1 MSTARPDDSPDMRR
15 AVTPPRLASLLLR
28 CLGPRKHAEFLLGDL
43 EEGFHDRV
51 DSPLGLPGA
60 RRWYWR
66 QAWLG
71 VTRAAPPADLAKTT
85 GTSGMPP
92 DGLRRD
98 LRLAAR
104 SLAKTP
110 AFTATAVFTL
120 ALGIGPTTALFSV
133 VDAVLLRP
141 LPFQDPDRLVVIWE
155 TDRSDGDRR
164 WRVAPANFLDWKAQ
178 ARSLEDAAAFGA
190 YAATLTGDGDPRPI
204 RGAAVT
210 ASYLSVLG
218 LRPILGRDFTP
229 GDETAGT
236 PVVLLGH
243 GLWRSRFGGS
253 ASVLGSTVILD
264 GAPRTVIGVMP
275 PGLAPTW
282 PVNGPRLH
290 FQADRQDAFVLL
302 PARLRSNRRSH
313 LLGVVARLKPDVT
326 RAAAQRDLEAV
337 ARRLGQT
344 HAENANVGVS
354 VRPLLDE
361 VAGVVRPALLILLA
375 AVACVLLIACSN
387 VAGLLLARLATRRK
401 EIAVRRAMG
410 AGDAALLRPFVAEGL
425 LLAILA
431 GTLGTALAALC
442 ERSLVGLVPGDVP
455 RLAEVSLDLRVLAFT
470 LGVSV
475 LAALLFTLAPAW
487 AALRLNISDALK
499 DTARGPEG
507 GAPQH
512 TRQLLVVA
520 QVSIAV
526 ILTVATGLLARSFRG
541 LALVDPGFRPARLLV
556 ADLVLPGSRYPR
568 WQDVAGFYGRLIAR
582 VRGLPG
588 VVSAG
593 LAYDHPLE
601 TNWLTGFSIEGLP
614 DEDARSV
621 QLRIVAPGT
630 FAATGQRLPEGRDFT
645 DGDGGTRPGVA
656 IVSESFVK
664 RYVPGGR
671 ALGRT
676 LRSSSAAVAG
686 AGLPDR
692 FTIVGVAADI
702 RPPRLGAT
710 SEPFLYLCAW
720 QMPVPDM
727 KLLVRSSGDPTSAI
741 GDVRQ
746 AVRDLDRGLALAR
759 VATMESVV
767 ADGVAQPRLSLAL
780 MAAFG
785 ALAVALS
792 LVGVYGLI
800 ACWVT
805 ARRGELAVRVALGAN
820 PRDLVGLVL
829 DRAGRLVLGGV
840 LGGVGAALVVSR
852 AMQSQLFGVSPSDPL
867 TYATVPVLVLAAG
880 LLASLVPARRAARVD
895 PMEAFRDA

>member
-1 MSTARPDDSPDMRR
+1 VSSVRRDGSPDLRR
-15 AVTPPRLASLLLR
+15 AVTPPRLAGLLLR

-43 EEGFHDRV
+43 EEGFQDRI
-51 DSPLGLPGA
+51 DSPLGLPAA
-60 RRWYWR
+60 RRWYWS
-66 QAWLG
+66 QVWLG
-71 VTRAAPPADLAKTT
+71 VTRVAPPADLARRA
-85 GTSGMPP
+85 GTFGMPP
-92 DGLRRD
+92 DGPRRD

-104 SLAKTP
+104 SLAKAP
-110 AFTATAVFTL
+110 AFTATAVVTL

-141 LPFQDPDRLVVIWE
+141 LPFRDPDRLVAVWE

-164 WRVAPANFLDWKAQ
+164 WRVAPANFLDWRSR

-190 YAATLTGDGDPRPI
+190 YSATLIGDGDPRLI

-210 ASYLSVLG
+210 PSYLSVLG
-218 LRPILGRDFTP
+218 LTPILGRGFTAA
-229 GDETAGT
+229 DETAAT
-236 PVVLLGH
+236 PVVVLGY

-290 FQADRQDAFVLL
+290 FEASRQDAFVLL
-302 PARLRSNRRSH
+302 PERLRANRRSH
-313 LLGVVARLKPDVT
+313 LLGVVARLRPGVT
-326 RAAAQRDLEAV
+326 RAAAQQDLEAV
-337 ARRLGQT
+337 ARGLRKT
-344 HAENANVGVS
+344 HPENANVGVA

-387 VAGLLLARLATRRK
+387 VAGLLLARLASRRR
-401 EIAVRRAMG
+401 EIAVRRALG
-410 AGDAALLRPFVAEGL
+410 AGDAALLRPFLAEAL
-425 LLAILA
+425 LLALLSGA
-431 GTLGTALAALC
+431 LGTALAALC
-442 ERSLVGLVPGDVP
+442 EKSLLRLVPGDVP
-455 RLAEVSLDLRVLAFT
+455 RLADVSLDGRVLAFT
-470 LGVSV
+470 LVVS
-475 LAALLFTLAPAW
+475 LGSALLFTLAPAW

-507 GAPQH
+507 GAPQRA
-512 TRQLLVVA
+512 RQLLIVA

-526 ILTVATGLLARSFRG
+526 VLTVAAGLLARSFRELG
-541 LALVDPGFRPARLLV
+541 HVDPGFRPERLLV

-568 WQDVAGFYGRLIAR
+568 WQDVAGFYGRLVAR
-582 VRGLPG
+582 IRALPG

-601 TNWLTGFSIEGLP
+601 TNWLTGFSLEGLP
-614 DEDARSV
+614 DQDARSV

-630 FAATGQRLPEGRDFT
+630 FATAGQRLPEGRDFT
-645 DGDGGTRPGVA
+645 DGDDGTRPGVA

-702 RPPRLGAT
+702 RPPRLGAA

-727 KLLVRSSGDPTSAI
+727 KLLVRCAGDPAAAI
-741 GDVRQ
+741 GDLRQ
-746 AVRDLDRGLALAR
+746 AVRDLDRGLPLAR
-759 VATMESVV
+759 VAAMEGVV
-767 ADGVAQPRLSLAL
+767 AEGVAQPRLSLVL

-785 ALAVALS
+785 ALSVALS

-800 ACWVT
+800 TCWVT

-820 PRDLVGLVL
+820 PRDLAGLVL

-840 LGGVGAALVVSR
+840 VAGIGVALVVSR
-852 AMQSQLFGVSPSDPL
+852 AMQSQLFGVSPGDLL

-880 LLASLVPARRAARVD
+880 LAACLVPARRAARVD
-895 PMEAFRDA
+895 PMAAFREA